1 MGVEQ
6 TREGSH
12 AIDVCT
18 AFVGRDE
25 IAEMTEMV
33 SRMRG
38 SVSAPLV
45 FDPTEMPVLEA
56 SLQLYGGKPTLNS
69 INFEDGEEAAHR
81 RLELAREFPAAL
93 ISLTTEIKGMDT
105 NAAGKARRAT
115 RPPEYAY
122 RQPG

>member
-45 FDPTEMPVLEA
+45 FDSTELPVLEA
-56 SLQLYGGKPTLNS
+56 SMKLYGGKPILNS

-81 RLELAREFPAAL
+81 RLELARRDRK
-93 ISLTTEIKGMDT
+93 S
-105 NAAGKARRAT
+105 T
-115 RPPEYAY
+115 RLNSSH
-122 RQPG
+122 